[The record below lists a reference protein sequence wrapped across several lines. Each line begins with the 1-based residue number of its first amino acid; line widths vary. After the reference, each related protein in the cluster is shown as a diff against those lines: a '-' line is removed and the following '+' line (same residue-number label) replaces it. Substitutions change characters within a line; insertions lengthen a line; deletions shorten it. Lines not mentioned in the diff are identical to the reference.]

1 MQKQKPGLTSGFL
14 FGRSPPQALVS
25 RKNCYHRGMALY
37 DITTKQEFDDKVL
50 KSKKVVLVDFWASW
64 CPPCRAMTPV
74 LHNVAEEH
82 DELIDVVK
90 IDIEDTEDNR
100 ALADEYGVRSIPN
113 MPLFLDGKE
122 VERIIGVV
130 SKGEIVGMANYAKK
144 REVSN
149 LKYANCEPKAG
160 SRSS

>member
-1 MQKQKPGLTSGFL
+1 
-14 FGRSPPQALVS
+14 
-25 RKNCYHRGMALY
+25 
-37 DITTKQEFDDKVL
+37 VL

-130 SKGEIVGMANYAKK
+130 SKGEIVGMANYVKKK
-144 REVSN
+144 RS
-149 LKYANCEPKAG
+149 K
-160 SRSS
+160 

>member
-1 MQKQKPGLTSGFL
+1 
-14 FGRSPPQALVS
+14 
-25 RKNCYHRGMALY
+25 MALY

-130 SKGEIVGMANYAKK
+130 SKGEIVGMANYVKKK
-144 REVSN
+144 RS
-149 LKYANCEPKAG
+149 K
-160 SRSS
+160 